1 MQTESQLTTS
11 GELAN
16 SPPLGHVTSIES
28 ILKAVV
34 SWVRLFATQRDGLDT
49 RTTAYRGRISIII
62 SNWSIPYVQVHWNQ
76 SETTCCGQGQFP
88 TMQLKSTFLHNF
100 CQIIFWY
107 KTIYKFHNNESE
119 RLAWIPCFTN
129 SGFVVKCKKRF
140 DIVLMGI
147 EARWE
152 IIEYYMMK

>member
-1 MQTESQLTTS
+1 MAQNFNLVTNSIKQIQTALFDLGCKSDVSILIAIPSDEYILV
-11 GELAN
+11 LAN
-16 SPPLGHVTSIES
+16 R
-28 ILKAVV
+28 
-34 SWVRLFATQRDGLDT
+34 WF
-49 RTTAYRGRISIII
+49 SIIN
-62 SNWSIPYVQVHWNQ
+62 SKWSISHVQVHWNQ

-88 TMQLKSTFLHNF
+88 TMQLKSTSLHNF

-107 KTIYKFHNNESE
+107 KTIYNFHNMESE